1 MDLFPKFIIEDGN
14 LILGKVMKHRH
25 LVTDKEK
32 VKGGGWFRFN
42 SETNTFIFYESS
54 VDFGK
59 VTFENISNCVKN
71 KKVFTNK
78 LLTHDISGKHNFS
91 YDTGSEIIN
100 IEK

>member
-14 LILGKVMKHRH
+14 LILSKVIKHKH
-25 LVTDKEK
+25 LVTNKEK

-59 VTFENISNCVKN
+59 ATFEDISNCVKN
-71 KKVFTNK
+71 KKVFTNVS
-78 LLTHDISGKHNFS
+78 LIHNISEKHNFC